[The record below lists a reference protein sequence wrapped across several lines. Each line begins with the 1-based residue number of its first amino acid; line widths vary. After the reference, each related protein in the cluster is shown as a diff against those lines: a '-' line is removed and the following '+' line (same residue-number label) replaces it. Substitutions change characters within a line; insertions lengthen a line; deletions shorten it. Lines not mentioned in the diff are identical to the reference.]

1 MSKNPLSEKLAKG
14 VRQARQP
21 QSGET
26 APVSQKPQPVL
37 SSPPPKVAPAA
48 PAYSPPPPAPAPKP
62 QASASR
68 KAEGPWADLHPR
80 RVWPD

>member
-26 APVSQKPQPVL
+26 APAPRKPEPVL
-37 SSPPPKVAPAA
+37 SSPPPKAAPAA
-48 PAYSPPPPAPAPKP
+48 PAVSSPPPAPKRQEAP
-62 QASASR
+62 R
-68 KAEGPWADLHPR
+68 RNGEGPWADLHPR